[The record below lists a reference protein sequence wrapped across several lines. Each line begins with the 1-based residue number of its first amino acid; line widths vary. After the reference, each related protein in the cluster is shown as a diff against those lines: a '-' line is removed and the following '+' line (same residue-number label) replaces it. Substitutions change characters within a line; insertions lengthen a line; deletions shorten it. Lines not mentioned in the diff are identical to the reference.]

1 MDFGLGFS
9 DELLKTSLMVVWELM
24 KPSWCPSPKV
34 DLILCATQ
42 DLQRELNS
50 DCNLPELN
58 FIYNLMTTASR
69 STRENNVELL
79 SAESLWTR
87 ISCMWRSR
95 HLQNTCKTSKD
106 ICKTTQ
112 AIKETV
118 QEYSDES
125 KDGNGIDCRLP
136 RKDRGESSDCTRIL
150 QNVCFFSVTIVAR
163 TKA

>member
-58 FIYNLMTTASR
+58 FIYSLMTTASM

-95 HLQNTCKTSKD
+95 HLQNTCKTPAKQV
-106 ICKTTQ
+106 KTPAKQHKQLRRLFRNIVMKAKT
-112 AIKETV
+112 ET
-118 QEYSDES
+118 EL
-125 KDGNGIDCRLP
+125 IADCHGRTEVNL
-136 RKDRGESSDCTRIL
+136 
-150 QNVCFFSVTIVAR
+150 VTALGFYRMFASLVSLL
-163 TKA
+163 